1 MSSRLLPS
9 TRSDQPSFGMPWE
22 PQFWDAE
29 RYRPQAVFR
38 RFRTWIAASRRR
50 RWTAWIL
57 IALFVLFVFP
67 GLIGAVSIAQT
78 GTATPVTAPN
88 SALSWMNVK
97 DSSGVQVSSYL
108 FATNRGGVLSPG
120 NLVLSFLISVLFAV
134 WLVAVTTGVWMPGGT
149 LDFQWLNMFGAPLRG
164 VAENFTAQIATP
176 MVLVTFVTIGSVP
189 VAVFI
194 VRGYSAKASMQVVTM
209 VGVAILG
216 PVFLAEPLA
225 EVLSSHGLLVQ
236 GRDLGISIAAGLN
249 GNSNPDPNQVVASIQ
264 VTGADNFVR
273 KPLQVWNF
281 GHVVDDRP
289 ACKAAWSAG
298 VMAGDEDRVKNGM
311 KACGDTAAYAAA
323 ENPSVGQIGA
333 GLLLLLC
340 AMILLLFAVYLAIKV
355 IWAALDTIY
364 YGFMTIF
371 GFAAGG
377 FVYGPTQTFTVR
389 CVVHGFIS
397 AFRMAVFVIF
407 LGLYQLFMGSL
418 FQQARGQVMA
428 VFVIGAIVE
437 IVAIVQLRRLSQ
449 SLDSGNDWI
458 ANRFSLA
465 VQNGLSAQ
473 GAGGGGGTALGMGN
487 ANASNSMSTLGML
500 AAASTINNSPITGW
514 LAGRNNPLSRWAWLD
529 QMDKK
534 NKARGMKTKDLRDA
548 AHAGV
553 HSQVHN
559 ANTAKDGIERA
570 KRRARRLGLGSSAD
584 REAAFAA
591 QNVVH
596 MTGLTSNIPFALQLA
611 GVRQRALHRAWNATT
626 DVIKHTDKE
635 PLQSGHIGSVVAAH
649 GLFEN
654 ELVNGHDPRMTMAR
668 FHALEAVVD
677 RYRGDFPG
685 GVALRN
691 PELEALGS
699 SYVLRPEKSFIDHLQ
714 RIASGDTSDT
724 ILVHGNEII
733 DNVTPEQ
740 ADRLGK
746 WITNEHALRIQAATN
761 WVAQNPTDLERI
773 RVLRAEIDNGTQ
785 TIQYQQGKVSTG
797 ANSLAQPDTSNRPF
811 TRPDARHPE
820 EPRIPWDLLEN
831 LRNRRP

>member
-1 MSSRLLPS
+1 M
-9 TRSDQPSFGMPWE
+9 
-22 PQFWDAE
+22 
-29 RYRPQAVFR
+29 
-38 RFRTWIAASRRR
+38 
-50 RWTAWIL
+50 
-57 IALFVLFVFP
+57 
-67 GLIGAVSIAQT
+67 AQT
-78 GTATPVTAPN
+78 STVTPAAAPN
-88 SALSWMNVK
+88 SALGWMDIK
-97 DSSGVQVSSYL
+97 DSSGVNVSSYM
-108 FATNRGGVLSPG
+108 FVSNRGSVWSLDLGK
-120 NLVLSFLISVLFAV
+120 LVLWSLIILFFAIWHPLTTTFV
-134 WLVAVTTGVWMPGGT
+134 WLPAEA
-149 LDFQWLNMFGAPLRG
+149 LDFGWLNMFAAPLRG
-164 VAENFTAQIATP
+164 VADNLTAQIATP
-176 MVLVTFVTIGSVP
+176 MVLVTFVTIGAVP
-189 VAVFI
+189 VGWFI
-194 VRGYSAKASMQVVTM
+194 VRGYSAKATAQVVTM

-216 PVFLAEPLA
+216 PVFLSDPLA
-225 EVLSSHGLLVQ
+225 EVLSSHGLLAQ
-236 GRDLGISIAAGLN
+236 GRDLGISVAAGLN
-249 GNSNPDPNQVVASIQ
+249 GNSNPDSKQVVAAIQ
-264 VTGADNFVR
+264 VSGADNFMR
-273 KPLQVWNF
+273 APLQVWNF

-298 VMAGDEDRVKNGM
+298 VMAGDEDRVKNGL
-311 KACGDTAAYAAA
+311 KACGDSAAYAAA
-323 ENPSVGQIGA
+323 DNPSVGQIGA

-340 AMILLLFAVYLAIKV
+340 AIILLLFAVYMAIKI

-407 LGLYQLFMGSL
+407 LGIYQLFMGSL

-437 IVAIVQLRRLSQ
+437 IVAIVQLRRLSKG
-449 SLDSGNDWI
+449 LDGGNDWI
-458 ANRFSLA
+458 ANRFSMA

-473 GAGGGGGTALGMGN
+473 GAGAGGGGGGTALGMGN
-487 ANASNSMSTLGML
+487 ANANNSMGPLGML
-500 AAASTINNSPITGW
+500 AAATTINSSPITGW

-529 QMDKK
+529 QLEKK
-534 NKARGMKTKDLRDA
+534 NKARGMMTEDLRAA

-553 HSQVHN
+553 HTQVHY
-559 ANTAKDGIERA
+559 ADTARDGFERA
-570 KRRARRLGLGSSAD
+570 KRRAQRLGLGSSAQ

-611 GVRQRALHRAWNATT
+611 GVREKDLHRAWNATT

-635 PLQSGHIGSVVAAH
+635 PLQSGHIGHVVAAH

-654 ELVNGHDPRMTMAR
+654 ELVNGHDPQMMRAR

-685 GVALRN
+685 GVDLRN
-691 PELEALGS
+691 DPALEALGK
-699 SYVLRPEKSFIDHLQ
+699 SYVSKPEMEFVTKLQ
-714 RIASGDTSDT
+714 KIAAGDMSDGIT
-724 ILVHGNEII
+724 LEHGGHRLDLTRN
-733 DNVTPEQ
+733 Q

-761 WVAQNPTDLERI
+761 WVAQDPTNLERV

-785 TIQYQQGKVSTG
+785 TIQYQQGKMSTG
-797 ANSLAQPDTSNRPF
+797 ANSLAQPDP
-811 TRPDARHPE
+811 
-820 EPRIPWDLLEN
+820 
-831 LRNRRP
+831 RRPLPTIPRNLIDDLRYQHS